1 MMLRIL
7 LGGLAIAACMP
18 SVITETSA
26 ASRRSLP
33 MQFEWRNEGPADVCG
48 TQCRTWVSA
57 IGAITPDTPNDFAE
71 FTKRHDLHGATLVLD
86 SGGGSVHGA
95 MALGRQ
101 IRRLAMTTT
110 VGRTIELPARG
121 GTARARLSP
130 KADCESMC
138 AFVLLAGTTRIVPQ
152 GARLLVHQIWLGDRR
167 DDAAAATYSAEDL
180 VLVQR
185 DIGRLAQYTIEMG
198 GSIDFLELSLRIPPW
213 EPMRVLAR
221 DEIRRMHVETAPEA
235 APPPVATAAATAA
248 SSPALTSGTRRG
260 PDAAARGWVVTEQ
273 SGQPMLIRSHPLT
286 IEGEEIGSF
295 DLTLTCS
302 ATQGAL
308 AVDYRELRQ
317 VTGGKTSPL
326 KSVALSL
333 NTRSESLQ
341 VVSSELV
348 SESSELSSRARGEIP
363 ASFIRQFS
371 ETSSRALLVSTV
383 DVNGAHT
390 AIRVGNS
397 GVAAALAQVQQ
408 SCGSRPMHATNARTG
423 QAAAR

>member
-1 MMLRIL
+1 
-7 LGGLAIAACMP
+7 
-18 SVITETSA
+18 
-26 ASRRSLP
+26 
-33 MQFEWRNEGPADVCG
+33 
-48 TQCRTWVSA
+48 
-57 IGAITPDTPNDFAE
+57 
-71 FTKRHDLHGATLVLD
+71 
-86 SGGGSVHGA
+86 
-95 MALGRQ
+95 
-101 IRRLAMTTT
+101 
-110 VGRTIELPARG
+110 
-121 GTARARLSP
+121 
-130 KADCESMC
+130 
-138 AFVLLAGTTRIVPQ
+138 VLLAGTTRIVPQ